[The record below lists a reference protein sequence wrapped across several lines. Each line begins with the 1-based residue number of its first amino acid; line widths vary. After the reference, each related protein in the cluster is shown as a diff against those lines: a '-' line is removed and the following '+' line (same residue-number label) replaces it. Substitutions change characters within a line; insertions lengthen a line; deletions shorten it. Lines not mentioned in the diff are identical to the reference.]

1 MKQLLTIIY
10 VELYQIRQD
19 KRVLIAFTIYMC
31 ILLSALLGY
40 ISTTPDTIEGIHSSI
55 ILMVVLSVISFSLSS
70 LIATDI
76 TTGEKERKTLEALLM
91 TNCSRHIIYWAKWLL
106 SYIFSVIP
114 VVIGIL
120 LLLIY
125 KAFASNTP
133 LTYTNI
139 LLVFMVLFPFTALI
153 TSVLVLKGFLA
164 KTMRSSKSLDLV
176 LFICL
181 PFVSVLFIFITV
193 LPLMIG
199 YYVVVGV
206 IIFWVSRAGVKYLH
220 SEEII

>member
-1 MKQLLTIIY
+1 MRQLLAIID

-31 ILLSALLGY
+31 ILLTSLLAY
-40 ISTTPDTIEGIHSSI
+40 ISTTPDTIENIHSSI

-91 TNCSRHIIYWAKWLL
+91 TQCPRHIIYWAKWLL
-106 SYIFSVIP
+106 SYIFSAIP
-114 VVIGIL
+114 VIIGIL

-125 KAFASNTP
+125 KVIQSNTP

-181 PFVSVLFIFITV
+181 PFVSVIFIFITI

-199 YYVVVGV
+199 YYVITGI
-206 IIFWVSRAGVKYLH
+206 IIFLVSRSGIKYLY
-220 SEEII
+220 SEEIL